1 VRRAARR
8 TIGALVRERL
18 EALRPRS
25 YRRIA
30 AAMLVTNVGNGMQ
43 FVANVWLALELTD
56 HAYGVPLVLLTTAL
70 PGVLFGPFIGVAID
84 RFPRRLLFVA
94 TDVAAAL
101 VLAVAV
107 VLVATDS
114 LQTWHL
120 FVIVFLMG
128 LGESTAVPTGTTLV
142 REIVPVDRLLAANA
156 TTGVAVQ
163 FGNLTGAAIGGFLIS
178 VSSVGPVLA
187 LNLLTFLV
195 SAGFMLGVRSG
206 RKIPELP
213 AAGGWRASFKHAAMG
228 IEYLRAHP
236 KMLPSYLMLLTL
248 FATLYL
254 LNTLLAPYAATV
266 LEVGPAGLGYI
277 DAMFAVG
284 AIAGGV
290 VLPLLTARLDRDRL
304 AGLGVIGLG
313 LTLVALGG
321 ANGLLVPMLLY
332 GAAGICFQSFYIF
345 RTKVQEQVPVDL
357 QGRVMALL
365 ITGVGICRLI
375 VYGMLA
381 IAASAVTLRMNYA
394 VGGAA
399 LALLGCVVTVRAF
412 RRSADAG
419 WRPGQLAAQVEGSRP

>member
-1 VRRAARR
+1 MRQAARR
-8 TIGALVRERL
+8 RIGALVRERL
-18 EALRPRS
+18 QALRPRS

-70 PGVLFGPFIGVAID
+70 PGVLFGPLIGVAID

-101 VLAVAV
+101 VLAVGLALV
-107 VLVATDS
+107 VTDS

-178 VSSVGPVLA
+178 VSSVATVLA

-195 SAGFMLGVRSG
+195 SAAFMLGVRSG
-206 RKIPELP
+206 RKVPERP
-213 AAGGWRASFKHAAMG
+213 AGGGWRGSFKHAAMG
-228 IEYLRAHP
+228 VEYLRAHP
-236 KMLPSYLMLLTL
+236 KMVPSYLMLLTL

-254 LNTLLAPYAATV
+254 LNTLLAPYAADV

-284 AIAGGV
+284 AIAGGL

-332 GAAGICFQSFYIF
+332 AAAGICFQSFYIF

-381 IAASAVTLRMNYA
+381 IAASTVTLRLNYA

-412 RRSADAG
+412 RRSAGAG
-419 WRPGQLAAQVEGSRP
+419 WRPRQLAPRVEGSRP